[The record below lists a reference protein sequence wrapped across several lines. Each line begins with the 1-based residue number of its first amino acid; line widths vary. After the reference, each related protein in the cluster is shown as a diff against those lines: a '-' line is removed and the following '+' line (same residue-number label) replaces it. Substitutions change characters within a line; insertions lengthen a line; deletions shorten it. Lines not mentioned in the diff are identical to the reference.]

1 MTAITATTQSSDKF
15 QFLWA
20 HVAVCIGLVFLAFN
34 VKSPSRVHAM
44 RAEYL
49 ELRQCVVT
57 DVAHGRASGYRCNSP
72 KVNQFV
78 SVERVDA
85 VTNASYEYLED
96 NNCRRTASAG
106 ATSYRCETSDSS
118 ATYLSAVKV
127 FELAEK
133 RYLPED

>member
-1 MTAITATTQSSDKF
+1 MTAITAEEESSSESS
-15 QFLWA
+15 FLWV
-20 HVAVCIGLVFLAFN
+20 HVAVCIALAYFASTLP
-34 VKSPSRVHAM
+34 SPSRLKEL
-44 RAEYL
+44 RLEYL
-49 ELRQCVVT
+49 TLRQCVVA
-57 DVAHGRASGYRCNSP
+57 DVAEGKASVYRCNSP
-72 KVNQFV
+72 IASQYVPAK
-78 SVERVDA
+78 RVDA